1 MFARILSSL
10 SGRAGITHKSVKH
23 PDPDIRL
30 FENDRAA
37 QAYLQMRPTRSPP
50 SADFGIDTRACLQ
63 LSSMIAEA
71 S

>member
-1 MFARILSSL
+1 MFARILNSL
-10 SGRAGITHKSVKH
+10 TGRAGISHKSVKH

-50 SADFGIDTRACLQ
+50 SADFGIDT
-63 LSSMIAEA
+63 SNIW
-71 S
+71 

>member
-1 MFARILSSL
+1 MFAKVLSAL
-10 SGRAGITHKSVKH
+10 AGRAGNKSVKH

-50 SADFGIDTRACLQ
+50 SADFGIDTNN
-63 LSSMIAEA
+63 IW
-71 S
+71 